1 MAADKPKFLVVDGN
15 SLLYRAFHAVPYL
28 STSEGLPTNAVYGF
42 ANMLL
47 NLLNQYKP
55 EAAVVAFDARGPTFR
70 HEAYAEYKAQ
80 RPPASEDL
88 VKQMPFARDLVQ
100 ALGIRILEVPGYE
113 ADDCV
118 GTMALRAKE
127 AGYSV
132 FIVTG
137 DLDELQLVGDD
148 IVVVTTKRG
157 VTDTIEYDTAAVQER
172 FGFRPDQMADY
183 KALKGDPSDNVPGVK
198 GVGDK
203 TAARLVKEFGSVEN
217 LLSRL
222 SEVKEER
229 LRKLLEAGA
238 EDARRSKDLCTIRT
252 DVPCEVTPDD
262 CRLQLID
269 GAAARE
275 LFTRLEFKSLMPRL
289 EEMLANAPKPSTPAR
304 AVFDLPPP
312 ETITSLEELKRRTAR
327 LAPQSTAALAPLY
340 SNQDPLW
347 AELDGLAVH
356 AEPDCRLYIPR
367 PLASD
372 ALEILLNSDVRLVV
386 HDLKRLL
393 HAARG
398 LRDSLAHRV
407 SLDIM
412 VAAYVL
418 NPGRGSYDLPSLSLE
433 ILEKQLQA
441 GAASGGSLLELAEDS
456 ENTAKIVGNEAA
468 CVFQLAPRLES
479 RLEADEL
486 LNVYRGIEHPLIPV
500 LAEMEQTGVWV
511 DRSALTALSESLN
524 GHIRALESEIHRLAG
539 EEFNIGSPKQ
549 LQSVLFEKLKLPAGR
564 KTKTGFSTDNEVLMA
579 LAAEHEIAA
588 KILEYRELT
597 KLKSTYADAL
607 VGLINPRTGRVHTS
621 LNQTVTA
628 TGRLSSSNPNLQNI
642 PIRTDVGRE
651 IRRAFAAVEGCLLVS
666 ADYSQI
672 ELRILAHITEEPEL
686 LRAFE
691 ADEDIHAHTASTLF
705 GVRDE
710 DVTPD
715 MRRQAKTVNFAV
727 LYGMTDYGLSR
738 ELGISV
744 SDAKR
749 FIEGYFAR
757 FPRVKEYVTS
767 IQAQAREKGYVT
779 TLLGRRRYIPEI
791 NSGNRNVRAF
801 AERAA
806 VNSPIQGTAA
816 DIMKLAMIRVAS
828 RLKRE
833 GSSAKLLLQ
842 VHDELLLEVPAQEVE
857 ALCKL
862 VSEEMSR
869 AYTLKVPLKV
879 DVKRGPNWSDMDS
892 QR

>member
-42 ANMLL
+42 ASMLL

-70 HEAYAEYKAQ
+70 HEAFSDYKAQ
-80 RPPASEDL
+80 RPPAPDDL
-88 VKQMPFARDLVQ
+88 VKQMPFARDLVR

-118 GTMALRAKE
+118 GTMALRARE

-132 FIVTG
+132 VIVTG

-157 VTDTIEYDTAAVQER
+157 VTDTVEYDTAAVQER
-172 FGFRPDQMADY
+172 YGFRPEQMADY

-198 GVGDK
+198 GIGDK
-203 TAARLVKEFGSVEN
+203 TAARLVQEFGSIEN

-222 SEVKEER
+222 GEVKEER

-252 DVPCEVTPDD
+252 DVPCEITPDD
-262 CRLQLID
+262 CKLQLLD
-269 GAAARE
+269 AAAARE

-289 EEMLANAPKPSTPAR
+289 EEMLANAPEPPAPTY
-304 AVFDLPPP
+304 AVLDLPPP
-312 ETITSLEELKRRTAR
+312 QTVTSSEELKSRTAR

-340 SNQDPLW
+340 SSQDPLW

-356 AEPDCRLYIPR
+356 AEPDCRFYIPR
-367 PLASD
+367 PLVPN
-372 ALEILLNSDVRLVV
+372 ALEVLLNSNARLVV

-393 HAARG
+393 HAAPNLQDR
-398 LRDSLAHRV
+398 LAQRV
-407 SLDIM
+407 SLDTT

-441 GAASGGSLLELAEDS
+441 GTASGGLLGLAEDG
-456 ENTAKIVGNEAA
+456 ENTARIVGNEAA
-468 CVFQLAPRLES
+468 CIFQLAPKLEG
-479 RLEADEL
+479 RLEADGL
-486 LNVYRGIEHPLIPV
+486 LGVYRDIEHPLIPI

-524 GHIRALESEIHRLAG
+524 GRIRALESEIHRLAG
-539 EEFNIGSPKQ
+539 EEFNIGSTKQ

-564 KTKTGFSTDNEVLMA
+564 KTKTGFSTDNEVLAA

-710 DVTPD
+710 DVTPE

-744 SDAKR
+744 SDAKK

-757 FPRVKEYVTS
+757 FPRIKEYVTS

-842 VHDELLLEVPAQEVE
+842 VHDELLLEVPEQDAE

-862 VSEEMSR
+862 VGEEMSQ

-892 QR
+892 LR